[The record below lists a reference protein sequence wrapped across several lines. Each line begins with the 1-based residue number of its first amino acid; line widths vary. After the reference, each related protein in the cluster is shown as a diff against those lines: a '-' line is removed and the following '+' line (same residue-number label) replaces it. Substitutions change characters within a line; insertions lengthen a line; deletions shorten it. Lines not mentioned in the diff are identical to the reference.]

1 MVPNEI
7 EGDSTHTVDLMLY
20 AAGPG
25 DRCMRV
31 ILIYCFEH
39 DLIPVD
45 PCARVTAP
53 YKLRS
58 DPTQYDRLCT
68 GDVSGCQKILRYC
81 ITFVLNPVP
90 ALLLSLRT

>member
-45 PCARVTAP
+45 P
-53 YKLRS
+53 
-58 DPTQYDRLCT
+58 QYDRLCT